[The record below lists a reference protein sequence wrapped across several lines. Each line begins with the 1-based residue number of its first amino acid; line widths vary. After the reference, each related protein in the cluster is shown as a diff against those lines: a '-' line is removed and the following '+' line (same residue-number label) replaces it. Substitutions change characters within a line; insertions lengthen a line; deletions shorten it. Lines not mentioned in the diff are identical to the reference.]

1 MYVSVQDGRMSSK
14 PIKGTARRDLSD
26 AARDRDL
33 RSALARDEKARAEN
47 LMIVDLVRNDFGR
60 VCSVGS
66 VRVPALMAVESFATV
81 HQVQCHAMPCIDRI
95 LLYVRVPACP
105 VDTIFMFSDGQHYRG
120 VAQVGSIPSLSP
132 SPPRPNSHAPSF
144 HRRPQFDA
152 VDAIVATFPGGSM
165 TG

>member
-1 MYVSVQDGRMSSK
+1 MSSK

-81 HQVQCHAMPCIDRI
+81 HQVPYHFMPCRAVSCVDRFS
-95 LLYVRVPACP
+95 LPAIVCMSAMRCP
-105 VDTIFMFSDGQHYRG
+105 VDTIFMFSDGQHHRG
-120 VAQVGSIPSLSP
+120 VAQVDTIPSLSP
-132 SPPRPNSHAPSF
+132 SS
-144 HRRPQFDA
+144 
-152 VDAIVATFPGGSM
+152 ATS
-165 TG
+165 T